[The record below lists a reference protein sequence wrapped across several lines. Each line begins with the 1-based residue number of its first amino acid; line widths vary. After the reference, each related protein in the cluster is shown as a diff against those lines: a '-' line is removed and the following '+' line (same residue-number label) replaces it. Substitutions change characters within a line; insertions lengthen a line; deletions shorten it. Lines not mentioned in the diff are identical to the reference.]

1 MRRKKTG
8 KGPSPRRGH
17 SATAIKHEGED
28 VIVLIGGIDGRA
40 ALGDVHLFQ
49 CSNFT
54 WLQEKVRRQPP
65 EL

>member
-54 WLQEKVRRQPP
+54 WLQEKVRHPP